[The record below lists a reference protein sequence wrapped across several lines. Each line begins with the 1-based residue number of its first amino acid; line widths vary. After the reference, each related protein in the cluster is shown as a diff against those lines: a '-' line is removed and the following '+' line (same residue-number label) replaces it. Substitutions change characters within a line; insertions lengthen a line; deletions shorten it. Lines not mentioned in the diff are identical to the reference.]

1 MSGGCDRAAL
11 FLPRILLQI
20 VPWVLY
26 SRRGC
31 HLCEAAEDIVLAY
44 RSDVVVIDVDRDA
57 PAGARFDLR
66 VPVLEIDGVVVVEGR
81 FDEATIARLAAGPVS
96 DAQS

>member
-1 MSGGCDRAAL
+1 MSGGRDREAL

-20 VPWVLY
+20 VTWVLY

-31 HLCEAAEDIVLAY
+31 HLCEAAEDIVVAH

-57 PAGARFDLR
+57 QARARFDLR
-66 VPVLEIDGVVVVEGR
+66 VPVLEIDGAVAIEGR
-81 FDEATIARLAAGPVS
+81 FDEATIARLAAGPAS
-96 DAQS
+96 DA